1 MVLIRPLLCAHLY
14 VIQREKERGVREER
28 WDGGGEGES
37 HFREHIYTKLSWIDT
52 YTTNEYQL
60 IWNVFEILHVVSL
73 FEDALSMHKLF
84 M

>member
-37 HFREHIYTKLSWIDT
+37 HFREHIYTKLS
-52 YTTNEYQL
+52 
-60 IWNVFEILHVVSL
+60 
-73 FEDALSMHKLF
+73 
-84 M
+84 